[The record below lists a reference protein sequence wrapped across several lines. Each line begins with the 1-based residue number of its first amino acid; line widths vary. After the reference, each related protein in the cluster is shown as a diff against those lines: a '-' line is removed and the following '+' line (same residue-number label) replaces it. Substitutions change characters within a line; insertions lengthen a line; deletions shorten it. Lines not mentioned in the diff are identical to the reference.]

1 MRGYKM
7 DKKPVKMTEK
17 EIRERE
23 LKKAMETV
31 KAKIREHKDVFI
43 RLRDK

>member
-17 EIRERE
+17 EMKEQAMKE
-23 LKKAMETV
+23 LEKKMIEN
-31 KAKIREHKDVFI
+31 KDVFI